1 MKLARVEI
9 VSCKLCMIYSRVR
22 RREKT
27 RRGTCFAMFRKTKKK
42 GRGEERRGKQR
53 TKEKHSSEE
62 KKLNEKRTKR
72 ATMPLFESCFSE
84 LRVDGR
90 RLYLKGV
97 NWFGFEV

>member
-1 MKLARVEI
+1 MQCFE
-9 VSCKLCMIYSRVR
+9 R
-22 RREKT
+22 RR
-27 RRGTCFAMFRKTKKK
+27 KK
-42 GRGEERRGKQR
+42 GEGRRGKQR

-62 KKLNEKRTKR
+62 KKLNEKRRTKR

>member
-42 GRGEERRGKQR
+42 GRGEERKTEDERKALFR
-53 TKEKHSSEE
+53 RK